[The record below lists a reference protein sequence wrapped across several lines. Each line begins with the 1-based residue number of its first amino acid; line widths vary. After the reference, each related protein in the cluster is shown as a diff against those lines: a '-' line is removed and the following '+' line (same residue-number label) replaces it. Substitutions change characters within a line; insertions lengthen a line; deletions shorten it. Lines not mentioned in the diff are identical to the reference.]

1 MLSTVFTF
9 APVPLT
15 DELSPLAVA
24 ADLAR
29 RRQADKAFTDAHTA
43 PSHSAGCPEDFGFRD
58 AEVGARNADRSLV
71 GLVP

>member
-15 DELSPLAVA
+15 GELSPLAVA

-29 RRQADKAFTDAHTA
+29 RRQADSALAGTISRHRIHPMSKKSAE
-43 PSHSAGCPEDFGFRD
+43 PSNLIA
-58 AEVGARNADRSLV
+58 A
-71 GLVP
+71 

>member
-15 DELSPLAVA
+15 DELNPLAVA

-29 RRQADKAFTDAHTA
+29 RRQADKAFTEVPRPRHRIQPVARKM
-43 PSHSAGCPEDFGFRD
+43 SGPETLI
-58 AEVGARNADRSLV
+58 AA
-71 GLVP
+71 

>member
-15 DELSPLAVA
+15 SELNPLAVA

-29 RRQADKAFTDAHTA
+29 RRQAEKLLIGGQTRHRIQPA
-43 PSHSAGCPEDFGFRD
+43 PRAMVESATL
-58 AEVGARNADRSLV
+58 AAA
-71 GLVP
+71 

>member
-15 DELSPLAVA
+15 TELNPLAVA

-29 RRQADKAFTDAHTA
+29 RRQAEKVL
-43 PSHSAGCPEDFGFRD
+43 G
-58 AEVGARNADRSLV
+58 VARPRHRIQPAVEKDSSTLAAA
-71 GLVP
+71 

>member
-15 DELSPLAVA
+15 SELNPLAVA

-29 RRQADKAFTDAHTA
+29 RRQAEKALGNVRPRHRIQPLSDAKVDVSSTLA
-43 PSHSAGCPEDFGFRD
+43 A
-58 AEVGARNADRSLV
+58 A
-71 GLVP
+71 

>member
-15 DELSPLAVA
+15 SELNPLAVA

-29 RRQADKAFTDAHTA
+29 RRQAEKSF
-43 PSHSAGCPEDFGFRD
+43 AGVRPRHRIQP
-58 AEVGARNADRSLV
+58 AAKVADSDTLAAA
-71 GLVP
+71 

>member
-15 DELSPLAVA
+15 SELNPLAVA

-29 RRQADKAFTDAHTA
+29 RRQAEKALGHTR
-43 PSHSAGCPEDFGFRD
+43 PRHRIPPVEEKS
-58 AEVGARNADRSLV
+58 SLT
-71 GLVP
+71 LAAA

>member
-15 DELSPLAVA
+15 SELNPLAVA

-29 RRQADKAFTDAHTA
+29 RRQADKALNGAHARHRIHPMARKMT
-43 PSHSAGCPEDFGFRD
+43 GPETL
-58 AEVGARNADRSLV
+58 AAA
-71 GLVP
+71 

>member
-15 DELSPLAVA
+15 SELNPLAVA

-29 RRQADKAFTDAHTA
+29 RRQAEKALGSARPRHRIQPASVSLTTDPA
-43 PSHSAGCPEDFGFRD
+43 
-58 AEVGARNADRSLV
+58 SLAAA
-71 GLVP
+71 

>member
-15 DELSPLAVA
+15 SELNPLAVA

-29 RRQADKAFTDAHTA
+29 RRQAEKAFSRGS
-43 PSHSAGCPEDFGFRD
+43 PPSSHSAPQGDDSQARGRD
-58 AEVGARNADRSLV
+58 ASMPR
-71 GLVP
+71 

>member
-15 DELSPLAVA
+15 DELNPLAVA

-29 RRQADKAFTDAHTA
+29 RRQAENLLA
-43 PSHSAGCPEDFGFRD
+43 
-58 AEVGARNADRSLV
+58 GARPRHRIQPAVRASIESPTLAAAA
-71 GLVP
+71 

>member
-15 DELSPLAVA
+15 SELNPLAVA

-29 RRQADKAFTDAHTA
+29 RRQADKALTSVVRPRHRIQPVVAK
-43 PSHSAGCPEDFGFRD
+43 RD
-58 AEVGARNADRSLV
+58 ETETLAAA
-71 GLVP
+71 

>member
-15 DELSPLAVA
+15 SELNPLAVA

-29 RRQADKAFTDAHTA
+29 RRQAEKVLGGGRPRHRIQPDAA
-43 PSHSAGCPEDFGFRD
+43 PK
-58 AEVGARNADRSLV
+58 VADPGTLAAA
-71 GLVP
+71 

>member
-15 DELSPLAVA
+15 SELNPLAVA

-29 RRQADKAFTDAHTA
+29 RRQAEKVLGNARPRHRIQPDATA
-43 PSHSAGCPEDFGFRD
+43 K
-58 AEVGARNADRSLV
+58 VADSSTLAAA
-71 GLVP
+71 

>member
-15 DELSPLAVA
+15 SDLNPLAVA

-29 RRQADKAFTDAHTA
+29 RRQAEKMVGNVRPRHRISPTRAKVTDPGTLAA
-43 PSHSAGCPEDFGFRD
+43 A
-58 AEVGARNADRSLV
+58 
-71 GLVP
+71 

>member
-15 DELSPLAVA
+15 SELNPLAVA

-29 RRQADKAFTDAHTA
+29 RRQAEKALG
-43 PSHSAGCPEDFGFRD
+43 SARPRHRIQPPVTVKAVEPGTL
-58 AEVGARNADRSLV
+58 AAV
-71 GLVP
+71 

>member
-29 RRQADKAFTDAHTA
+29 RRQADKALTDARPRHRIQPVARKVTA
-43 PSHSAGCPEDFGFRD
+43 SDSQISGSDELIA
-58 AEVGARNADRSLV
+58 A
-71 GLVP
+71 

>member
-15 DELSPLAVA
+15 SELNPLAVA

-29 RRQADKAFTDAHTA
+29 RRQADKALTEVARPRHRIQPIA
-43 PSHSAGCPEDFGFRD
+43 QKVSD
-58 AEVGARNADRSLV
+58 AEKLAAA
-71 GLVP
+71 

>member
-15 DELSPLAVA
+15 TEVNPLAVA

-29 RRQADKAFTDAHTA
+29 RRQAEKLI
-43 PSHSAGCPEDFGFRD
+43 
-58 AEVGARNADRSLV
+58 VGARPRHRIQPAARNAIEPETLAAA
-71 GLVP
+71 

>member
-15 DELSPLAVA
+15 SELNPLAVA

-29 RRQADKAFTDAHTA
+29 RRQAEKLLIGTRPRHRIQPA
-43 PSHSAGCPEDFGFRD
+43 P
-58 AEVGARNADRSLV
+58 RSVVDPGTLAAA
-71 GLVP
+71 

>member
-15 DELSPLAVA
+15 SELNPLAVA

-29 RRQADKAFTDAHTA
+29 RRQAEKLLIGAQPRHRIQPATRAVVE
-43 PSHSAGCPEDFGFRD
+43 PETL
-58 AEVGARNADRSLV
+58 AA
-71 GLVP
+71 

>member
-15 DELSPLAVA
+15 SELNPLAVA

-29 RRQADKAFTDAHTA
+29 RRQADKALNGTLARHRIQPMTRKMT
-43 PSHSAGCPEDFGFRD
+43 GPETL
-58 AEVGARNADRSLV
+58 AAA
-71 GLVP
+71 

>member
-15 DELSPLAVA
+15 TELNPLAVA

-29 RRQADKAFTDAHTA
+29 RRQAEK
-43 PSHSAGCPEDFGFRD
+43 SIG
-58 AEVGARNADRSLV
+58 GARPRHRIQPTAEEKTSTALAAA
-71 GLVP
+71 

>member
-15 DELSPLAVA
+15 DELNPLAVA

-29 RRQADKAFTDAHTA
+29 RRQADKAFTEARPRHRIQPA
-43 PSHSAGCPEDFGFRD
+43 ARKMSGPETLI
-58 AEVGARNADRSLV
+58 AA
-71 GLVP
+71 

>member
-15 DELSPLAVA
+15 NEPNPLAVA

-29 RRQADKAFTDAHTA
+29 RRQAEKLV
-43 PSHSAGCPEDFGFRD
+43 
-58 AEVGARNADRSLV
+58 VGARPRHRIQPTRGHATEPEALV
-71 GLVP
+71 AA